1 MSIEKIQSG
10 CVPVRC
16 WGSFVSWKESLTT
29 LILVRHGESEW
40 NRAGRIQGQINS
52 PLTDLGIN
60 QAKAIREYLS
70 GILLNQQLEIYTSPL
85 DRALQTAEIIAQ
97 GIEYPSRKIIIEERL
112 NDFNVGE
119 ISGTFGW
126 DKVAEIFPEQA
137 QLRLQDPMR
146 FHPSG
151 GESGAEFEA
160 RLRSLLEDLKD
171 DGTLK
176 LMVSH
181 GIVNKFIRG
190 ILKNLSGKEM
200 VELGESQNTIYRLEE
215 GEETE
220 IKIPPT
226 IRGKN

>member
-1 MSIEKIQSG
+1 M
-10 CVPVRC
+10 
-16 WGSFVSWKESLTT
+16 TT

-40 NRAGRIQGQINS
+40 NRAGRIQGQVNS

-60 QAKAIREYLS
+60 QAKAIRDYLS
-70 GILLNQQLEIYTSPL
+70 GILLNQELEIYTSPL

-97 GIEYPSRKIIIEERL
+97 GIDYPSRKIIIEERL
-112 NDFNVGE
+112 NDFNLGE

-160 RLRSLLEDLKD
+160 RLRSLLEDLMD

-200 VELGESQNTIYRLEE
+200 VELGESQNTIYRLEQ

-220 IKIPPT
+220 IKILPSN
-226 IRGKN
+226 REKN

>member
-1 MSIEKIQSG
+1 M
-10 CVPVRC
+10 
-16 WGSFVSWKESLTT
+16 TT

-40 NRAGRIQGQINS
+40 NRAGRIQGQVNS

-60 QAKAIREYLS
+60 QAKATRDYLS

-97 GIEYPSRKIIIEERL
+97 GIDYPSRKIIIEERL
-112 NDFNVGE
+112 NDFNLGE

-160 RLRSLLEDLKD
+160 RLRSLLEDLMD

-200 VELGESQNTIYRLEE
+200 VELGESQNTIYRLEQ

-226 IRGKN
+226 IREKY

>member
-1 MSIEKIQSG
+1 M
-10 CVPVRC
+10 
-16 WGSFVSWKESLTT
+16 TT

-40 NRAGRIQGQINS
+40 NRAGRIQGQVNS

-60 QAKAIREYLS
+60 QAKAIRDYLS
-70 GILLNQQLEIYTSPL
+70 GILLNQELEIYTSPL

-97 GIEYPSRKIIIEERL
+97 GIDYPSRKIIIEERL
-112 NDFNVGE
+112 NDFNLGE

-137 QLRLQDPMR
+137 QLKLKDPMR

-190 ILKNLSGKEM
+190 ILKKLSGKEM
-200 VELGESQNTIYRLEE
+200 VELGESQNTIYRLEQ
-215 GEETE
+215 GEEME
-220 IKIPPT
+220 IKIPPA
-226 IRGKN
+226 IREKN

>member
-1 MSIEKIQSG
+1 
-10 CVPVRC
+10 
-16 WGSFVSWKESLTT
+16 LTT
-29 LILVRHGESEW
+29 LILVRHGESVW
-40 NRAGRIQGQINS
+40 NRAGRIQGQVNS

-60 QAKAIREYLS
+60 QAKAISDHLS
-70 GILLNQQLEIYTSPL
+70 GILLNQDLEIYTSPL
-85 DRALQTAEIIAQ
+85 DRAIQTAEIIAQ
-97 GIEYPSRKIIIEERL
+97 GIDHPSSKIIIEERL

-160 RLRSLLEDLKD
+160 RLRSLLEDLMD
-171 DGTLK
+171 DGALK

-200 VELGESQNTIYRLEE
+200 VQLGESQNTIYRLEE

-220 IKIPPT
+220 IKILPSN
-226 IRGKN
+226 RGKN

>member
-1 MSIEKIQSG
+1 M
-10 CVPVRC
+10 
-16 WGSFVSWKESLTT
+16 TT

-40 NRAGRIQGQINS
+40 NRAGRIQGQVNS
-52 PLTDLGIN
+52 PLTDLGID
-60 QAKAIREYLS
+60 QAKAIRDHLS
-70 GILLNQQLEIYTSPL
+70 GILLNQELEIYTSPL
-85 DRALQTAEIIAQ
+85 DRAIQTAEIIAQ
-97 GIEYPSRKIIIEERL
+97 GIDHPSSKIIIEERL
-112 NDFNVGE
+112 NDFSLGE

-160 RLRSLLEDLKD
+160 RLRSLLEDLMD
-171 DGTLK
+171 ESSLK

-200 VELGESQNTIYRLEE
+200 VQLGESQNTIYRLEE

-220 IKIPPT
+220 IKILPSN
-226 IRGKN
+226 RGKN

>member
-1 MSIEKIQSG
+1 
-10 CVPVRC
+10 
-16 WGSFVSWKESLTT
+16 LTT

-200 VELGESQNTIYRLEE
+200 VELGESQNTIYRLEQ
-215 GEETE
+215 GEETG
-220 IKIPPT
+220 IKILPT
-226 IRGKN
+226 NREKN

>member
-1 MSIEKIQSG
+1 M
-10 CVPVRC
+10 
-16 WGSFVSWKESLTT
+16 TT

-40 NRAGRIQGQINS
+40 NRAGRIQGQVNS

-60 QAKAIREYLS
+60 QAKAIRDYLS
-70 GILLNQQLEIYTSPL
+70 GILINQELEIYTSPL

-160 RLRSLLEDLKD
+160 RLRSLLEDLMD

-200 VELGESQNTIYRLEE
+200 VELGESQNTIYRLEQ

-226 IRGKN
+226 IREKN

>member
-1 MSIEKIQSG
+1 M
-10 CVPVRC
+10 
-16 WGSFVSWKESLTT
+16 TT

-40 NRAGRIQGQINS
+40 NRAGRIQGQVNS

-60 QAKAIREYLS
+60 QAKAIRDHLS
-70 GILLNQQLEIYTSPL
+70 GILLNQELEIYTSPL
-85 DRALQTAEIIAQ
+85 DRAIQTAEIIAQ
-97 GIEYPSRKIIIEERL
+97 GIDHPSSKIIIEERL
-112 NDFNVGE
+112 NDFNLGE

-160 RLRSLLEDLKD
+160 RLRSLLEDLMD
-171 DGTLK
+171 EGSLK

-200 VELGESQNTIYRLEE
+200 VQLGESQNTIYRLEE

-220 IKIPPT
+220 IKLPPSN
-226 IRGKN
+226 REEY

>member
-1 MSIEKIQSG
+1 M
-10 CVPVRC
+10 
-16 WGSFVSWKESLTT
+16 TT

-200 VELGESQNTIYRLEE
+200 VELGESQNTIYRLEQ

>member
-1 MSIEKIQSG
+1 M
-10 CVPVRC
+10 
-16 WGSFVSWKESLTT
+16 TT

-40 NRAGRIQGQINS
+40 NRAGRIQGQVNT

-60 QAKAIREYLS
+60 QAKAIRDYLS
-70 GILLNQQLEIYTSPL
+70 GILLNQELEIYTSPL

-97 GIEYPSRKIIIEERL
+97 GIDHPSSKIIIEERL

-160 RLRSLLEDLKD
+160 RLRSLLEDLMD

-200 VELGESQNTIYRLEE
+200 VELGESQNTIYRLEQ

-220 IKIPPT
+220 IKILPLN
-226 IRGKN
+226 RGKN

>member
-1 MSIEKIQSG
+1 M
-10 CVPVRC
+10 
-16 WGSFVSWKESLTT
+16 TT

-160 RLRSLLEDLKD
+160 RLRSLLEDLMD

-226 IRGKN
+226 IREKK

>member
-1 MSIEKIQSG
+1 M
-10 CVPVRC
+10 
-16 WGSFVSWKESLTT
+16 TT

-40 NRAGRIQGQINS
+40 NRAGRIQGQVNS

-60 QAKAIREYLS
+60 QAKAIRDYLS

-97 GIEYPSRKIIIEERL
+97 GIDYPSRKIIIEERL
-112 NDFNVGE
+112 NDFNLGE

-160 RLRSLLEDLKD
+160 RLRSLLEDLMD

-200 VELGESQNTIYRLEE
+200 VELGESQNTIYRLEQ

-226 IRGKN
+226 NRGKN

>member
-1 MSIEKIQSG
+1 M
-10 CVPVRC
+10 
-16 WGSFVSWKESLTT
+16 TT

-40 NRAGRIQGQINS
+40 NRAGRIQGQVNS

-60 QAKAIREYLS
+60 QAKAIRDHLS
-70 GILLNQQLEIYTSPL
+70 GILLNQELEIYTSPL
-85 DRALQTAEIIAQ
+85 ERAIQTAEIIAQ
-97 GIEYPSRKIIIEERL
+97 GIDHPSSKIIIDERL
-112 NDFNVGE
+112 NDFSLGE

-126 DKVAEIFPEQA
+126 DKVAELFPEQA

-160 RLRSLLEDLKD
+160 RLRSLLEDLMD

-200 VELGESQNTIYRLEE
+200 VQLGESQNTIYRLKE

-220 IKIPPT
+220 IKILPSN
-226 IRGKN
+226 RGIN

>member
-1 MSIEKIQSG
+1 M
-10 CVPVRC
+10 
-16 WGSFVSWKESLTT
+16 TT

-40 NRAGRIQGQINS
+40 NRAGRIQGQVNS
-52 PLTDLGIN
+52 PLTDLGID
-60 QAKAIREYLS
+60 QAKAIRDHLS
-70 GILLNQQLEIYTSPL
+70 GILLNQELEIYTSPL
-85 DRALQTAEIIAQ
+85 DRAIQTAEIIAQ
-97 GIEYPSRKIIIEERL
+97 GIDHPISKIIIEERL
-112 NDFNVGE
+112 NDFSLGE

-160 RLRSLLEDLKD
+160 RLRSLLEDLMD
-171 DGTLK
+171 EGALK
-176 LMVSH
+176 MMVSH

-200 VELGESQNTIYRLEE
+200 VQLGESQNSIYRLEE
-215 GEETE
+215 DEETE
-220 IKIPPT
+220 IKILPSN
-226 IRGKN
+226 RGKN

>member
-1 MSIEKIQSG
+1 M
-10 CVPVRC
+10 
-16 WGSFVSWKESLTT
+16 TT
-29 LILVRHGESEW
+29 FILVRHGESEW
-40 NRAGRIQGQINS
+40 NRAGRIQGQVNS
-52 PLTDLGIN
+52 PLTVLGIN
-60 QAKAIREYLS
+60 QAKAIRDYLS
-70 GILLNQQLEIYTSPL
+70 GILLNQELEIYTSPL

-97 GIEYPSRKIIIEERL
+97 GIDYPSRKIIIEERL
-112 NDFNVGE
+112 NDFNLGE

-160 RLRSLLEDLKD
+160 RLRSLLEDLMD

-200 VELGESQNTIYRLEE
+200 VELGESQNTIYRLEQ
-215 GEETE
+215 GEEKE
-220 IKIPPT
+220 IKISPT
-226 IRGKN
+226 IRKEN

>member
-1 MSIEKIQSG
+1 MA
-10 CVPVRC
+10 
-16 WGSFVSWKESLTT
+16 T
-29 LILVRHGESEW
+29 LILIRHGESEW
-40 NRAGRIQGQINS
+40 NRAGRIQGQVNS

-60 QAKAIREYLS
+60 QAKAIRDYLS
-70 GILLNQQLEIYTSPL
+70 GILINQELEIYTSPL

-97 GIEYPSRKIIIEERL
+97 GIDYPSRKIIIEERL
-112 NDFNVGE
+112 NDFNLGE

-137 QLRLQDPMR
+137 QLKLQDPMR

-151 GESGAEFEA
+151 GESGIEFQV
-160 RLRSLLEDLKD
+160 RLRSLLEDLMD

-200 VELGESQNTIYRLEE
+200 VELGESQNTIYRLEQ
-215 GEETE
+215 GEEME
-220 IKIPPT
+220 IKIPPA
-226 IRGKN
+226 IREKN

>member
-1 MSIEKIQSG
+1 M
-10 CVPVRC
+10 
-16 WGSFVSWKESLTT
+16 TT

-126 DKVAEIFPEQA
+126 NKVAEIFPEQA

-200 VELGESQNTIYRLEE
+200 VELGESQNTIYHLEE

-226 IRGKN
+226 IREKK

>member
-1 MSIEKIQSG
+1 
-10 CVPVRC
+10 
-16 WGSFVSWKESLTT
+16 LTT

-40 NRAGRIQGQINS
+40 NRAGRIQGQVNS

-60 QAKAIREYLS
+60 QAKATRDYLS

-97 GIEYPSRKIIIEERL
+97 GIDYPSRKIIIEERL
-112 NDFNVGE
+112 NDFNLGE

-200 VELGESQNTIYRLEE
+200 VKLGESQNTIFRLEQ

-226 IRGKN
+226 IREKN

>member
-1 MSIEKIQSG
+1 
-10 CVPVRC
+10 
-16 WGSFVSWKESLTT
+16 LTT

-40 NRAGRIQGQINS
+40 NRAGRIQGQVNS
-52 PLTDLGIN
+52 PLTDLGIS
-60 QAKAIREYLS
+60 QAIAIRNYLS
-70 GILLNQQLEIYTSPL
+70 GIFINQELKIYTSPL
-85 DRALQTAEIIAQ
+85 DRAIQTAKIIAQ
-97 GIEYPSRKIIIEERL
+97 GIDCFGSELIIEERL
-112 NDFNVGE
+112 NDFNLGE

-137 QLRLQDPMR
+137 KLRLQDPMR

-151 GESGAEFEA
+151 GESGADFEA
-160 RLRSLLEDLKD
+160 RLRSLLEELKG

-200 VELGESQNTIYRLEE
+200 INLGESQNTIYRLEQ

-220 IKIPPT
+220 IKIPPSN
-226 IRGKN
+226 REKN

>member
-1 MSIEKIQSG
+1 M
-10 CVPVRC
+10 
-16 WGSFVSWKESLTT
+16 TT

-40 NRAGRIQGQINS
+40 NRAGRIQGQVNS
-52 PLTDLGIN
+52 PLTDLGIS
-60 QAKAIREYLS
+60 QAIAIRNYLS
-70 GILLNQQLEIYTSPL
+70 GIFINQELKIYTSPL
-85 DRALQTAEIIAQ
+85 DRAIQTAKIIAQ
-97 GIEYPSRKIIIEERL
+97 GIDCFGSELIIEERL
-112 NDFNVGE
+112 NDFNLGE

-137 QLRLQDPMR
+137 KLRLQDPMR

-151 GESGAEFEA
+151 GESGADFEA
-160 RLRSLLEDLKD
+160 RLRSLLEELKG

-200 VELGESQNTIYRLEE
+200 INLGESQNTIYRLEQ

-220 IKIPPT
+220 IKIPPSN
-226 IRGKN
+226 REKN

>member
-1 MSIEKIQSG
+1 M
-10 CVPVRC
+10 
-16 WGSFVSWKESLTT
+16 TT

-40 NRAGRIQGQINS
+40 NRAGRIQGQVNS

-60 QAKAIREYLS
+60 QAKAIRDYLS

-112 NDFNVGE
+112 NDFNLGE

>member
-1 MSIEKIQSG
+1 M
-10 CVPVRC
+10 
-16 WGSFVSWKESLTT
+16 TT

-40 NRAGRIQGQINS
+40 NRAGRIQGQVNS

-60 QAKAIREYLS
+60 QAKATRDYLS

-97 GIEYPSRKIIIEERL
+97 GIDYPSRKIIIEERL
-112 NDFNVGE
+112 KDFNLGE

-160 RLRSLLEDLKD
+160 RLRSLLEDLMD

-200 VELGESQNTIYRLEE
+200 VELGESQNTIYRLEQ

-226 IRGKN
+226 IREKN

>member
-1 MSIEKIQSG
+1 
-10 CVPVRC
+10 
-16 WGSFVSWKESLTT
+16 LTT

-40 NRAGRIQGQINS
+40 NRAGRIQGQVNS

-60 QAKAIREYLS
+60 QAKATRDYLS

-97 GIEYPSRKIIIEERL
+97 GIDYPSRKIIIEERL
-112 NDFNVGE
+112 NDFNLGE

-160 RLRSLLEDLKD
+160 RLRSLLEDLMD

-200 VELGESQNTIYRLEE
+200 VELGESQNTIYRLEQ

-220 IKIPPT
+220 IKIPPS
-226 IRGKN
+226 IREKN

>member
-1 MSIEKIQSG
+1 M
-10 CVPVRC
+10 
-16 WGSFVSWKESLTT
+16 TT

-40 NRAGRIQGQINS
+40 NRAGRIQGQVNS

-60 QAKAIREYLS
+60 QAKAIRDYLS

-97 GIEYPSRKIIIEERL
+97 GIDYPSRKIIIEERL
-112 NDFNVGE
+112 NDFNLGE

-160 RLRSLLEDLKD
+160 RLRSLLEDLMD

-200 VELGESQNTIYRLEE
+200 VELGESQNTIYRLEQ

-226 IRGKN
+226 IREKN

>member
-1 MSIEKIQSG
+1 M
-10 CVPVRC
+10 
-16 WGSFVSWKESLTT
+16 TT

-85 DRALQTAEIIAQ
+85 DRAIQTAEIIAQ

>member
-1 MSIEKIQSG
+1 M
-10 CVPVRC
+10 
-16 WGSFVSWKESLTT
+16 TT

-40 NRAGRIQGQINS
+40 NRAGRIQGQVNS
-52 PLTDLGIN
+52 PLTDLGIS
-60 QAKAIREYLS
+60 QAIAISNYLS
-70 GILLNQQLEIYTSPL
+70 GIFINQKLKIYTSPL
-85 DRALQTAEIIAQ
+85 DRAIQTAKIIAQ
-97 GIEYPSRKIIIEERL
+97 GIDCFGSELIIEERL
-112 NDFNVGE
+112 NDFNLGE

-137 QLRLQDPMR
+137 KLRLQDPMR

-151 GESGAEFEA
+151 GESGADFEA
-160 RLRSLLEDLKD
+160 RLRSLLEDLMD

-200 VELGESQNTIYRLEE
+200 INLGESQNTIYRLEQ

-220 IKIPPT
+220 IKIPPSN
-226 IRGKN
+226 REKN

>member
-1 MSIEKIQSG
+1 M
-10 CVPVRC
+10 
-16 WGSFVSWKESLTT
+16 TT

-97 GIEYPSRKIIIEERL
+97 GIDYPSRKIIIEERL

-160 RLRSLLEDLKD
+160 RLRSLLEDLMD

-200 VELGESQNTIYRLEE
+200 VELGESQNTIYRLEQ

-220 IKIPPT
+220 IKILPSN
-226 IRGKN
+226 REEY

>member
-1 MSIEKIQSG
+1 M
-10 CVPVRC
+10 
-16 WGSFVSWKESLTT
+16 TT

-40 NRAGRIQGQINS
+40 NRAGRIQGQVNS

-60 QAKAIREYLS
+60 QAKATRDYLS

-97 GIEYPSRKIIIEERL
+97 GIDYPSRKIIIEERL
-112 NDFNVGE
+112 NDFNLGE

-137 QLRLQDPMR
+137 QLKLQDPMR

-151 GESGAEFEA
+151 GESGLEFET
-160 RLRSLLEDLKD
+160 RLRSLLEDLMD
-171 DGTLK
+171 DSTLK

-200 VELGESQNTIYRLEE
+200 VELGESQNTIYRLEQ
-215 GEETE
+215 GEEME
-220 IKIPPT
+220 IKIPPA
-226 IRGKN
+226 IREKN

>member
-1 MSIEKIQSG
+1 M
-10 CVPVRC
+10 
-16 WGSFVSWKESLTT
+16 TT

-40 NRAGRIQGQINS
+40 NRAGRIQGQVSS

-60 QAKAIREYLS
+60 QAKAIRDYLS

-97 GIEYPSRKIIIEERL
+97 GIDYPSRKIIIEERL
-112 NDFNVGE
+112 NDFNLGE

-160 RLRSLLEDLKD
+160 RLRSLLEDLMD

-200 VELGESQNTIYRLEE
+200 VKLGESQNTIYRLEQ

-226 IRGKN
+226 IREKN

>member
-1 MSIEKIQSG
+1 
-10 CVPVRC
+10 
-16 WGSFVSWKESLTT
+16 LTT

-40 NRAGRIQGQINS
+40 NRAGRIQGQVNS

-60 QAKAIREYLS
+60 QAKATRDYLS

-97 GIEYPSRKIIIEERL
+97 GIDYPSRKIIIEERL
-112 NDFNVGE
+112 NDFNLGE

-151 GESGAEFEA
+151 GESGTEFEA
-160 RLRSLLEDLKD
+160 RLRSLLEDLMD

-200 VELGESQNTIYRLEE
+200 VELGESQNTIYRLEQ
-215 GEETE
+215 GEEKE
-220 IKIPPT
+220 IKISPT
-226 IRGKN
+226 IREKN

>member
-1 MSIEKIQSG
+1 M
-10 CVPVRC
+10 
-16 WGSFVSWKESLTT
+16 TT